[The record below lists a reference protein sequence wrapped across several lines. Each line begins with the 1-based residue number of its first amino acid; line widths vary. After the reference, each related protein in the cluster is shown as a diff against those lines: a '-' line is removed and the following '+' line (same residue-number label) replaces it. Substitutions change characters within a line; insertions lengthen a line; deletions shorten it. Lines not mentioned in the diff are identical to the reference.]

1 MKKKERKREKKYKRK
16 SRTMMGTAVVSSTL
30 MARPKSSLSDWSAGM
45 AVKITL
51 RHLDIAQYTI
61 IYL

>member
-1 MKKKERKREKKYKRK
+1 MKRKRKKEKKYKRK
-16 SRTMMGTAVVSSTL
+16 SWTMMGMAVVSSTL
-30 MARPKSSLSDWSAGM
+30 MVRPKSSLSDGSTGM

-51 RHLDIAQYTI
+51 CHLDIAQYTI